1 MNGLMFSRQPPSS
14 APHPPFLSFV
24 HLPSSLFLRIQHSW
38 TLLQIP
44 TPRLS
49 SLPLNFSNS
58 SDLLLLNP
66 YPTKQRLMN
75 GLSQVSYPLTGQ
87 RSLKI
92 VSSVVSMSA
101 KTQQKDLFP
110 HSYALF
116 QPLPILESKRGT
128 KKWLLFSQSYC
139 LGKESPCPQIKDEI
153 NNVITAME
161 QNGKVKIIL

>member
-14 APHPPFLSFV
+14 APPPPFLSFV
-24 HLPSSLFLRIQHSW
+24 HLLSSVFQDPAFLDSSSDTHPQTI
-38 TLLQIP
+38 
-44 TPRLS
+44 

-58 SDLLLLNP
+58 SDSLLLNP

-75 GLSQVSYPLTGQ
+75 GLSQVSYPLTVQ